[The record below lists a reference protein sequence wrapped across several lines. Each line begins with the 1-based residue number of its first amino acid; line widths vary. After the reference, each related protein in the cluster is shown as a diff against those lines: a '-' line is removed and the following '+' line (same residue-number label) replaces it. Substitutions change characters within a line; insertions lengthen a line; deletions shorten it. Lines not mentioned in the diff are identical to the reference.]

1 MVNDQNAFGFRQ
13 SLCPKGDECQS
24 ESLHH
29 QLICHSLEY
38 SCRFS
43 NLFSNRC
50 YQTSITAFY
59 KTTSKNAFQ
68 IVEYG
73 FPCENNLQLQRDI
86 YFTPSV
92 SSNIEPNHAI
102 ICARINLGQLSKIK
116 AGPLDLDQYFE
127 RAGYSCDTVYIENLA
142 RFYLRMPGQIEKW
155 VVMISSGTTISDEL
169 DSNYYVGLIQHDQI
183 KLEFSKHPK
192 GLPLLVR
199 YATDTQFDPEKV
211 QLRALEIIMFL
222 TFNHEAEAWL
232 RQNNTFVQHLRTL
245 ASHQNTPDLQKAA
258 NGILW
263 RLFSKHG
270 KAEPK
275 FPYDVMI
282 SYSHKDKA
290 ICHRIYNALL
300 ADKFRVWIDLEG
312 MHGAVMQA
320 MADAVEQSRCVL
332 ICMSENYFLSPYCQA
347 EAQYAFEQQR
357 HLVPIRVQAGYKAD
371 GWLGI
376 LISGRIYVDF
386 LKIGFDAAYTQTVSE
401 IRQNQAYR
409 R

>member
-1 MVNDQNAFGFRQ
+1 MSYCVVKLFGVQPAHNRFWRLGTMTCIRLDIHLKHPQLILLTRIFLIISFFLLRFTCFILGALCSTRFQSQCTTYTVFAAFALISFLLIILVEFIHFVRLWTYNPTDPRNTNEKYTSTTVSSDKFIEKSHRRHLGFIHHSMVNDQNAFGFRQ

-169 DSNYYVGLIQHDQI
+169 DSNYY
-183 KLEFSKHPK
+183 
-192 GLPLLVR
+192 
-199 YATDTQFDPEKV
+199 
-211 QLRALEIIMFL
+211 
-222 TFNHEAEAWL
+222 
-232 RQNNTFVQHLRTL
+232 
-245 ASHQNTPDLQKAA
+245 
-258 NGILW
+258 
-263 RLFSKHG
+263 
-270 KAEPK
+270 
-275 FPYDVMI
+275 
-282 SYSHKDKA
+282 
-290 ICHRIYNALL
+290 
-300 ADKFRVWIDLEG
+300 
-312 MHGAVMQA
+312 
-320 MADAVEQSRCVL
+320 
-332 ICMSENYFLSPYCQA
+332 
-347 EAQYAFEQQR
+347 
-357 HLVPIRVQAGYKAD
+357 
-371 GWLGI
+371 
-376 LISGRIYVDF
+376 
-386 LKIGFDAAYTQTVSE
+386 
-401 IRQNQAYR
+401 
-409 R
+409 